1 MMFADVEFE
10 GGLQY
15 LYVRL
20 GTFRDAYQS
29 GTKWQLSYGRYGL
42 EVPSGYN
49 EFPFSIQVSF

>member
-1 MMFADVEFE
+1 MFVDVEFE

-20 GTFRDAYQS
+20 GTFRDAYQA

-42 EVPSGYN
+42 EVLSRYN
-49 EFPFSIQVSF
+49 EFPFLIQASF